1 MNLTNAL
8 VVASCV
14 SFVGCTIAFS
24 IIHFSLRGC
33 TCGEREGE
41 DFEDRWKHLRQLE
54 QQKKDLEET
63 FEVMKTNNNVVW
75 LKSSKIRVKD

>member
-1 MNLTNAL
+1 MYAFTFISAL
-8 VVASCV
+8 LIV
-14 SFVGCTIAFS
+14 FGG
-24 IIHFSLRGC
+24 IITAEFNYIRRK
-33 TCGEREGE
+33 EKRKEE
-41 DFEDRWKHLRQLE
+41 YFEDTWKHLRQLE